1 MPYLAPYERTE
12 ILEFPQVYFVG
23 PQSKKHQ
30 GNAEQTACNF
40 GYDDERGD
48 YRIINQDHLAFRYE
62 ILEIMGKGSF
72 GQVVKCF
79 DHRTGNILAIKIIRN
94 KKRFHAQALVEVK
107 ILEKLMKWVRR
118 RSTKIGHHESGC
130 GIHRVFFSHRSF

>member
-23 PQSKKHQ
+23 PQSKKNQ
-30 GNAEQTACNF
+30 GNAEQVACNF

-48 YRIINQDHLAFRYE
+48 YKIIKQDHLAYRYE
-62 ILEIMGKGSF
+62 ILEVMGKGSF

-79 DHRTGNILAIKIIRN
+79 DHRTGHILAIKIIRN

-107 ILEKLMKWVRR
+107 ILEKLMKWV
-118 RSTKIGHHESGC
+118 S
-130 GIHRVFFSHRSF
+130 